1 MYNVLVGGAAGQGV
15 DTTVAVLERL
25 LKQSGCAVFAMR
37 DLMSRV
43 RGGHNFSRVR
53 FGSSVPRCH
62 SERLDGVIALNEETI
77 AIHKDDLN
85 PNGFILCDSA
95 IATDDP
101 RAVRLD
107 MAAIAKDLGNP
118 RVTGSVAV
126 GAALKLFGLPFDEA
140 SAHAVFAQSVKAPYV
155 DINVRAARAGHDAVA
170 AKFQGG
176 AGECPGGD
184 CAAHMILSG
193 NRALALGALAAGV
206 QFYSAYPMSPS
217 TSIMEYLALKSAETG
232 IVVEQAEDEI
242 AAVNMAIGASYAGA
256 RAMTG
261 TSGGGFSLKVEG
273 LGLAGMT
280 EIPLVLVNAQRPGPV
295 TGFPTR
301 TEQADLKFVISASQG
316 EFPRMVIALRHHED
330 AFYQTIR
337 AFNLAEKYQIPVILL
352 TDQYLAEATAAL
364 PAFDLHK
371 IPLYEPEN
379 ALVQGEYARYRYTD
393 SGISPRKFPGDPA
406 GFAAADSDE
415 HDESGRIVEDAETR
429 IRMMDKRMGKLAL
442 LEHELQEPALLGDPA
457 PEVLLLGWGS
467 LYGPLEEAADILNQQ
482 GKARYGALVFGDI
495 WPLPQKRLKELAAN
509 ARAILHVEQNYAGQ
523 LASLIREVTGIKTD
537 AGILRYDGRQ
547 MSGEEIAG
555 RVRKEGF

>member
-53 FGSSVPRCH
+53 FGAVVPRCH
-62 SERLDGVIALNEETI
+62 SERLHGVIALNEETI
-77 AIHKDDLN
+77 ALHQEDIL

-101 RAVRLD
+101 RAVRLN
-107 MAAIAKDLGNP
+107 MAGIAKDLGNP
-118 RVTGSVAV
+118 RVAGSVAV
-126 GAALKLFGLPFDEA
+126 GAALKLLGLPLDGA
-140 SAHAVFAQSVKAPYV
+140 SARAVFTQSVKAPYV
-155 DINVRAARAGHDAVA
+155 DVNVRAAQAGYDAVPRQ
-170 AKFQGG
+170 FQGG
-176 AGECPGGD
+176 AGECPGGE
-184 CAAHMILSG
+184 CAGHMVLSG

-217 TSIMEYLALKSAETG
+217 TSIMEYLALKSGETG

-242 AAVNMAIGASYAGA
+242 AAVNMAIGASFAGA

-273 LGLAGMT
+273 LGLAGIA
-280 EIPLVLVNAQRPGPV
+280 EIPLVLVNAQRPGPA

-301 TEQADLKFVISASQG
+301 TEQADLKFSIFAAQG

-352 TDQYLAEATAAL
+352 TDQYLAEATATL
-364 PAFDLHK
+364 PLFDLGK
-371 IPLYEPEN
+371 VSFYEPEN
-379 ALVQGEYARYRYTD
+379 ISVQGEYASYRYTD
-393 SGISPRKFPGDPA
+393 SGVSPRIFPGDPR

-415 HDESGRIVEDAETR
+415 HDEYGRIVEDSQTR
-429 IRMMDKRMGKLAL
+429 VRMMDKRMGKLKL
-442 LEHELQEPALLGDPA
+442 LEAELQEPALLGDAA
-457 PEVLLLGWGS
+457 PQVLLLGWGS
-467 LYGPLEEAADILNQQ
+467 LYGPLAEAVDILNRQ
-482 GKARYGALVFGDI
+482 GKARYGALVFGDV
-495 WPLPQKRLKELAAN
+495 WPLPQRRLKELGASAK
-509 ARAILHVEQNYAGQ
+509 AVLHVEQNYTGQ
-523 LASLIREVTGIKTD
+523 LASLIREVTGINTH

-547 MSGEEIAG
+547 MSGEAIAG
-555 RVRKEGF
+555 RVQKEGF